1 MSNDQYGHSGP
12 PEPPWTSPGQQGP
25 SQTQQWQGQAGQY
38 YDPSQH
44 YYDPNNPH
52 AWQQGAHLPG
62 GRPPSEPVYKKW
74 WFWSVI
80 AVILVGLVAVIITV
94 LPNTGTRDSASGQPT
109 PDAPTG
115 PVTPDDTG
123 GDPFEE
129 SGVQRSEDGE
139 FILDDGG
146 SAEDALS
153 DSQRRIDEGYMPVG
167 PEDLI
172 YLLRNDGF
180 QNDAIEHALNN
191 LSVDWEEQAL
201 GVAQEMADNDYG
213 GYSAAEIEEK
223 LTRSGF
229 NTEEIQHAVEN
240 LDIDF
245 NEQAVQALESF
256 VDIVDDATDEELRD
270 YLEYAGFEAAE
281 IDYAF
286 DNID

>member
-1 MSNDQYGHSGP
+1 MSNDQYGYGGP
-12 PEPPWTSPGQQGP
+12 PEPPWTSPGQQDS
-25 SQTQQWQGQAGQY
+25 SQTQHWQGQAGQY

-52 AWQQGAHLPG
+52 AWQQGARLPG

-74 WFWSVI
+74 WFWAVI
-80 AVILVGLVAVIITV
+80 AVIFMGLVAAIITV
-94 LPNTGTRDSASGQPT
+94 LPNTGAREEASGQPA
-109 PDAPTG
+109 PDAPTA
-115 PVTPDDTG
+115 PATPDDTG
-123 GDPFEE
+123 GDPLAE

-139 FILDDGG
+139 FTLNDGG

-153 DSQRRIDEGYMPVG
+153 ESQRRIDDGYMAVG

-172 YLLRNDGF
+172 YLLRSDGY

-201 GVAQEMADNDYG
+201 GVAQELADNDYG

-223 LTRSGF
+223 LARSGF
-229 NTEEIQHAVEN
+229 STEESQHAVEN
-240 LDIDF
+240 IDIDF
-245 NEQAVQALESF
+245 NEQAVQALETY

-270 YLEYAGFEAAE
+270 YMEYAGFEAAE